1 LDAKPK
7 PKTPTNPQP
16 SLKKLVP
23 SVAVTPEPADCQ
35 VRPEH
40 LAMLSTLHELL
51 TALNDAWAG
60 RNRIVQLVSAMP
72 VLGMRCIRRALRK
85 RPTALALSL
94 DQTLTMLGNRDLEAE
109 LLELL
114 EDLTIMKA
122 ELEPPPP

>member
-1 LDAKPK
+1 MDAKPK
-7 PKTPTNPQP
+7 PKPHTTPQA
-16 SLKKLVP
+16 LKTLVP
-23 SVAVTPEPADCQ
+23 SAALTPEPADCQ

-40 LAMLSTLHELL
+40 LAMLSNLHELL
-51 TALNDAWAG
+51 TALNDPWAG

-122 ELEPPPP
+122 ELEPPPT

>member
-1 LDAKPK
+1 LDVKPK
-7 PKTPTNPQP
+7 PKTAPNPP
-16 SLKKLVP
+16 PLKKLLP

-51 TALNDAWAG
+51 TALNDTWAG

-122 ELEPPPP
+122 ELEPPPA

>member
-1 LDAKPK
+1 LDVKPK
-7 PKTPTNPQP
+7 PKTAPNPQP
-16 SLKKLVP
+16 PLKKLVP
-23 SVAVTPEPADCQ
+23 SVAHTPEPADCQ

-51 TALNDAWAG
+51 TALNDTWAG

>member
-1 LDAKPK
+1 LDVKPK
-7 PKTPTNPQP
+7 PKTVSNPQP
-16 SLKKLVP
+16 PLKKLVP
-23 SVAVTPEPADCQ
+23 SVAVTPEAADCQ

-51 TALNDAWAG
+51 TALNDTWAG
-60 RNRIVQLVSAMP
+60 RNRLVQLVSAMP

>member
-7 PKTPTNPQP
+7 AKPQQAPQP
-16 SLKKLVP
+16 LKALVP
-23 SVAVTPEPADCQ
+23 SVALTPEPADCQ

-40 LAMLSTLHELL
+40 LAMLSNLHELL

-60 RNRIVQLVSAMP
+60 RNRIVQLVSGMP

-122 ELEPPPP
+122 ELEPPPG